1 MHNFINYLCIFYVV
15 MMLLGAIAIRK
26 ALVWRR
32 YVYIYYLISAI
43 LLGYF
48 LWVWNSSFEGIWD
61 NHRQYSFGFLLSWL
75 FFTTILTLFVV
86 GEDGIRLLS
95 VPFRLK
101 KTPKIPSRRRF
112 VSLLGLGIASIPFA
126 GMLHGI
132 FRGRYNYRVIK
143 HTLFFDDLPQAFD
156 GYKITHIS
164 DIHSGSFDNKQ
175 KVLYGIDLINEQQSD
190 VIFFTGD
197 LVNNKAQEMD
207 NWLDV
212 FDKLKAKDGVFSVLG
227 NHDYGDYVQWRSSE
241 EKEANLQQIKK
252 IHKQLGYKLLLNES
266 TFIEKENQRIA
277 IIGVENWGEG
287 FVKKGDLQKA
297 LKEAEPTDFKLL
309 LSHDPTH
316 WQYQVIE
323 NPVPI
328 HLTLSGHTHGMQF
341 GIEIPNWIKWSP
353 VQWRY
358 KYWGGIYI
366 ENNRYINVNRG
377 FGYLAFPG
385 RVGMPPEITVIELRK
400 KVA

>member
-1 MHNFINYLCIFYVV
+1 

-26 ALVWRR
+26 ALVRRR

-297 LKEAEPTDFKLL
+297 LKETEPTDFKLL

>member
-26 ALVWRR
+26 AFVRRR
-32 YVYIYYLISAI
+32 YVYVYYLISAV

-48 LWVWNSSFEGIWD
+48 LWIWNQSFEGVWD

-75 FFTTILTLFVV
+75 LFITILSFFVI
-86 GEDGIRLLS
+86 GEDIIRFLS

-101 KTPKIPSRRRF
+101 QTQKIPSRRRF

-143 HTLFFDDLPQAFD
+143 HTLYFADLPDAFD
-156 GYKITHIS
+156 GYKIAHIS
-164 DIHSGSFDNKQ
+164 DIHSGSFDNKE
-175 KVLYGIDLINEQQSD
+175 KVQYGIDLINEQQSD

-197 LVNNKAQEMD
+197 LVNNKAEEMN

-212 FDKLKAKDGVFSVLG
+212 FDKLNAKDGVFSVLG
-227 NHDYGDYVQWRSSE
+227 NHDYGDYVQWSSAE
-241 EKEANLQQIKK
+241 EKEANLQRIKE

-266 TFIEKENQRIA
+266 AFIEKENQRIA
-277 IIGVENWGEG
+277 IVGVENWGEG

-297 LKEAEPTDFKLL
+297 LKEVKQTDFKLL

-316 WQYQVIE
+316 WQYQVID
-323 NPVPI
+323 NPTYI

-358 KYWGGIYI
+358 KYWGGIYT

-385 RVGMPPEITVIELRK
+385 RVGMPPEITIIELRK
-400 KVA
+400 KVV

>member
-26 ALVWRR
+26 ALVRRR

-252 IHKQLGYKLLLNES
+252 IHKQLGYNLLLNES

-297 LKEAEPTDFKLL
+297 LKETEPTDFKLL